1 MKSVLSWIFASL
13 PGELFACQV
22 CQPSVYVRIFNGEF
36 LATLGLL
43 FVPLF
48 VMLAIGWMVYSFTEE
63 SGTE

>member
-1 MKSVLSWIFASL
+1 MKSISSLVFASV

-22 CQPSVYVRIFNGEF
+22 CRPSVYARVFNGEF

-48 VMLAIGWMVYSFTEE
+48 AMLAIGWMVYSFTEE